1 MNRTNGT
8 AHTLEEL
15 VARALFQDQH
25 KFQSWERSKLYAKAN
40 AIKRAKDALHRSGIK
55 NVTIDTEIE
64 NPKEGAR

>member
-15 VARALFQDQH
+15 VARALFNDQH

-40 AIKRAKDALHRSGIK
+40 ALKRAREAMQRSGIK
-55 NVTIDTEIE
+55 NVEIPME
-64 NPKEGAR
+64 IVNPKEGAR

>member
-8 AHTLEEL
+8 PHTLEEL

-40 AIKRAKDALHRSGIK
+40 ALKRAKDALQRGGIK
-55 NVTIDTEIE
+55 NVTIETEIE
-64 NPKEGAR
+64 NPKEGAK